1 MSHGPH
7 YTQTEIKMK
16 KVSQL
21 LSSKSSELFLTSP
34 DSLVLEALAIMAA
47 KNVGA
52 LLVVEKEKLV
62 GIISER
68 DYARKVILK
77 GKSSKE
83 TRVKEIMTTSLI
95 CVNQNNSVEEC
106 LTLMTLNHI
115 RHLPVMDNSI
125 LVGMLSIGD
134 LVKETI
140 SQQKALIQQ
149 LESYIHG

>member
-1 MSHGPH
+1 MGHGLY
-7 YTQTEIKMK
+7 YTQTGVKMK

-34 DSLVLEALAIMAA
+34 DALVLEALAIMAA

-83 TRVKEIMTTSLI
+83 TQVNEIMSTSLI
-95 CVNQNNSVEEC
+95 CINKNNSVEEC

-125 LVGMLSIGD
+125 LVGILSIGD